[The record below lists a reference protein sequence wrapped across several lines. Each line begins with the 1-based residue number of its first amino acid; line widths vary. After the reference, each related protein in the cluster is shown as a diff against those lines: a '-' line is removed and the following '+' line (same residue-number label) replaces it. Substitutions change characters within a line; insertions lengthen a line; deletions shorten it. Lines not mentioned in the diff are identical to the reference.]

1 MMKAIENE
9 VIRREQSYWRY
20 ERVSAISTRFERNKY
35 VWHLLFHVGI
45 FNPGFPYIYTH
56 TCILCFIV
64 VGLFLYRMF
73 AGFIICFVY
82 FPITKRDK
90 RSRVNIYASKI
101 FFIQKKVILK
111 DPPPLHF

>member
-1 MMKAIENE
+1 MMKSIENE
-9 VIRREQSYWRY
+9 VIRREQSDWRY

-45 FNPGFPYIYTH
+45 FNPGFSYIYTH

-73 AGFIICFVY
+73 AGFIICFIY
-82 FPITKRDK
+82 FPKTK
-90 RSRVNIYASKI
+90 VGG
-101 FFIQKKVILK
+101 VK
-111 DPPPLHF
+111 DT